1 MSSVRGGVGLP
12 ALEGVAEVVREREEE
27 RSDVRGRERELELD
41 AEEPSVGLAR
51 IVCVVGICPN

>member
-1 MSSVRGGVGLP
+1 MP